1 MVSAILVSVF
11 TVRYSR
17 QFPFRMFGLKGC
29 SVCGCVCRLVS
40 GLDLQVGR
48 VYVEVVVFAVTF
60 VVVVVVASD
69 SFSDAFDEPSDDVEP
84 RGVRESDLTEAVIC
98 AGPRVRI
105 GWSTSNF
112 GPSTKRRRIMRS
124 LASSL
129 LSDSS
134 NRICSALL
142 VIATFRS
149 SSSSITRQK
158 VPSRRVF

>member
-1 MVSAILVSVF
+1 MGERARTLGGTEGMVRGAMVKPVKEGGLVFSALPDTFV
-11 TVRYSR
+11 
-17 QFPFRMFGLKGC
+17 
-29 SVCGCVCRLVS
+29 
-40 GLDLQVGR
+40 VGSTGA
-48 VYVEVVVFAVTF
+48 VVVV

-112 GPSTKRRRIMRS
+112 GSSTKRRRIMRS

-149 SSSSITRQK
+149 SSSSITRLK
-158 VPSRRVF
+158 VPSRVF